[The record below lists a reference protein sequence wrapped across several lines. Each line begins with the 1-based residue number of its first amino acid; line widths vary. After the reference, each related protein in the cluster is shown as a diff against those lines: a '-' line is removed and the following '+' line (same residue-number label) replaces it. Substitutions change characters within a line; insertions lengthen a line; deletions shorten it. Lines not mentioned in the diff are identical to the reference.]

1 VIEGPIVD
9 QREDIAG
16 YERRQTMRGAV
27 RALIA
32 LGSATAVWLG
42 LLHLLFMADLDDF
55 FGGDSGLRPGAAS
68 LAARHVKMWSEPT
81 LKELELKKM
90 RQSNAEWDFMGR
102 TFLVLALAN
111 MSLRDPGSADKYV
124 DVIDRIIDETI
135 KIEAEHGVYYFL
147 MPYARERPFMA
158 KSGRSI
164 FVDGEIALMLAA
176 RRIVRESD
184 EYATLLEQRLDSM
197 VHQMKDS
204 PVMCSESYPDEC
216 WMFCNAVGMAAL
228 RMSDVLDGT
237 DHSEFISDWL
247 ASIKRNL
254 VDSDTG
260 MLISSFSVDGQ
271 AFDGPEGSS
280 IWMVAHCLDLV
291 DPEFARDQYCRA
303 RQELGRSVLGFGY
316 AREWPRSW
324 QSPADVDSGPIIPVL
339 EMSAGSSGMAVLGA
353 ASFEDR
359 EFLLGLMTSLK
370 FAGFPVRRDG
380 ELKFCASNQVGDA
393 VLLYAM
399 VQGPVWA
406 SVKRRWNEAHVS
418 SVGWVDKSVP
428 VAAAGEL

>member
-1 VIEGPIVD
+1 
-9 QREDIAG
+9 
-16 YERRQTMRGAV
+16 
-27 RALIA
+27 
-32 LGSATAVWLG
+32 
-42 LLHLLFMADLDDF
+42 
-55 FGGDSGLRPGAAS
+55 
-68 LAARHVKMWSEPT
+68 
-81 LKELELKKM
+81 
-90 RQSNAEWDFMGR
+90 
-102 TFLVLALAN
+102 
-111 MSLRDPGSADKYV
+111 
-124 DVIDRIIDETI
+124 
-135 KIEAEHGVYYFL
+135 
-147 MPYARERPFMA
+147 
-158 KSGRSI
+158 
-164 FVDGEIALMLAA
+164 
-176 RRIVRESD
+176 
-184 EYATLLEQRLDSM
+184 
-197 VHQMKDS
+197 
-204 PVMCSESYPDEC
+204 
-216 WMFCNAVGMAAL
+216 
-228 RMSDVLDGT
+228 
-237 DHSEFISDWL
+237 
-247 ASIKRNL
+247 
-254 VDSDTG
+254 